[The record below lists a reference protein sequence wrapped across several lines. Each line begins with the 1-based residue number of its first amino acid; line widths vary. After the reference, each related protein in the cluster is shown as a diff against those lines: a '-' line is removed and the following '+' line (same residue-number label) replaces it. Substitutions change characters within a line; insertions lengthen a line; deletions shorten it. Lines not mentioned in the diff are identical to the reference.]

1 MMAAS
6 KGRRLARWAPEL
18 AVAAALVILPFG
30 FVAVSGSADL
40 LTRILIWGIFGLG
53 FDLLF
58 GRTGLLSFGQAAFY
72 GCGGFVTAY
81 LLTSGTLDSVWL
93 AMAAGIAAA
102 AAFSLF
108 VGFLALRR
116 VGIYFAMITLA
127 FGELSY
133 FLENS
138 PLSNWTGG
146 ENGLP
151 GVPAPAIDLGALH
164 YSFAGSWP
172 SYQLV
177 AGFYFLGF
185 VFARFVVRSPVGAV
199 LTAIQQNPE
208 RTAALGHDVAR
219 YKLAVFVLAAI
230 FAGCGGA
237 LLGIFQSY
245 MPPDAFALDTSGQLV
260 IQTVIGGAGTLIGPA
275 VGAAIWLSL
284 RDVLQQVPAV
294 GDLWKFVLGFV
305 FVVLVTFLPN
315 GIVGTVVRWWTHL
328 RARSRAE
335 VTVDTAARGAPDS
348 AKPAAAAAHEALLAP
363 VARLAAPG
371 SSATAFALEA
381 RDVCKAYGGI
391 RAVDGISLAL
401 PRGCFHAIIGPN
413 GAGKSTFLRLLK
425 REETVDSGAILM
437 HGIDITSSDVAA
449 AYQYGLSKSYQIN
462 QLFAQLTVRQ
472 NLRIGALGRQR
483 GRLRLDIFRS
493 ADSFAEVEAIVAA
506 LISEL
511 GLAACADL
519 VVNTLPYGEKRRLEL
534 GLALASRPS
543 VLLLDEPLAGLSPA
557 EREDVKQLIRNLRK
571 GRTIVLVEHDMDA
584 VFELAERITVLHEGH
599 TLVEGTPQE
608 ISGDLRVKEAY
619 LGGMA
624 VP

>member
-1 MMAAS
+1 MISAAD
-6 KGRRLARWAPEL
+6 GRRLARWLPEL
-18 AVAAALVILPFG
+18 AMAVALVVLPFG
-30 FVAVSGSADL
+30 FDAWLGSADL
-40 LTRILIWGIFGLG
+40 FTRILIWGIFGLG

-72 GCGGFVTAY
+72 GTGGFVTAY
-81 LLTSGTLDSVWL
+81 LLTSGSLANVWL
-93 AMAAGIAAA
+93 AMAVGIAAA
-102 AAFSLF
+102 SAFSVV

-116 VGIYFAMITLA
+116 IGIYFAMITLA

-151 GVPAPAIDLGALH
+151 GVPAPTIDLAGLH

-177 AGFYFLGF
+177 AGFYFIGF
-185 VFARFVVRSPVGAV
+185 VFARCVVLSPVGAV

-208 RTAALGHDVAR
+208 RAAALGHDIGA
-219 YKLAVFVLAAI
+219 YKLAVFVLAAA

-260 IQTVIGGAGTLIGPA
+260 IQTVIGGAGTLIGPT

-284 RDVLQQVPAV
+284 RDVLQQVPAI
-294 GDLWKFVLGFV
+294 GDLWKFILGFV

-315 GIVGTVVRWWTHL
+315 GIVGAIMRWLLQLWP
-328 RARSRAE
+328 R
-335 VTVDTAARGAPDS
+335 
-348 AKPAAAAAHEALLAP
+348 KPAAAGAASAAGDAAARERLLAP
-363 VARLAAPG
+363 LRGSAALGAKAPD
-371 SSATAFALEA
+371 FALEA
-381 RDVCKAYGGI
+381 RDIRKAYGGI
-391 RAVDGISLAL
+391 RAVDGVSLAL
-401 PRGCFHAIIGPN
+401 REGACHAVIGPN

-425 REETVDSGAILM
+425 REESVDSGEILL
-437 HGIDITSSDVAA
+437 HGADITTADVTA
-449 AYQYGLSKSYQIN
+449 AYQYGLAKSYQIN
-462 QLFAQLTVRQ
+462 QLFPQLTVRQ

-483 GRLRLDIFRS
+483 GRWRLDVFRS
-493 ADSFAEVEAIVAA
+493 AEGFAKVEAVVSA
-506 LISEL
+506 LLEEL
-511 GLAACADL
+511 DLTACADL

-534 GLALASRPS
+534 GLALASQPS
-543 VLLLDEPLAGLSPA
+543 VLLLDEPLAGLSPS
-557 EREDVKQLIRNLRK
+557 EREGVKHLIRKLGK

-584 VFELAERITVLHEGH
+584 VFELAERITVLHEGRV
-599 TLVEGTPQE
+599 LAEGTPKD
-608 ISGDLRVKEAY
+608 ITGDPLVRQAY

-624 VP
+624 P

>member
-1 MMAAS
+1 M
-6 KGRRLARWAPEL
+6 GRAEWRRPARWLPEIAL
-18 AVAAALVILPFG
+18 LAALIALPFA
-30 FVAVSGSADL
+30 FDAWFRSPDL

-72 GCGGFVTAY
+72 GAGGFVTAY
-81 LLTSGTLDSVWL
+81 LLTSNTLGNVWL
-93 AMAAGIAAA
+93 AMLAGVAAA
-102 AAFSLF
+102 TAFSVV

-138 PLSNWTGG
+138 PLSDFTGG

-151 GVPAPAIDLGALH
+151 GVPAPTIHIGSFI

-177 AGFYFLGF
+177 AAFFFIGF
-185 VFARFVVRSPVGAV
+185 VVARFVTLSPVGLV
-199 LTAIQQNPE
+199 LTGIQQNPE
-208 RTAALGHDVAR
+208 RTAALGHDVGA
-219 YKLAVFVLAAI
+219 YKLAVFVFAAAY
-230 FAGCGGA
+230 AGCGGV

-245 MPPDAFALDTSGQLV
+245 MPPDAFGLDTSGQLV

-275 VGAAIWLSL
+275 VGAAVWLSL
-284 RDVLQQVPAV
+284 RDVLQQVPAI
-294 GDLWKFVLGFV
+294 GDLWKFILGFV

-315 GIVGTVVRWWTHL
+315 GIVGTIRRLWTQL
-328 RARSRAE
+328 RPRGAVLPAPTAHRDA
-335 VTVDTAARGAPDS
+335 AAR
-348 AKPAAAAAHEALLAP
+348 EALLAP
-363 VARLAAPG
+363 HAAVPKAAP
-371 SSATAFALEA
+371 SDFALEA
-381 RDVCKAYGGI
+381 RDVRKAYGGI
-391 RAVDGISLAL
+391 RAVDGVSLAL
-401 PRGCFHAIIGPN
+401 PVGTFHALIGPN

-437 HGIDITSSDVAA
+437 HGADITAADVTA

-462 QLFAQLTVRQ
+462 QLFPQLTVRQ

-493 ADSFAEVEAIVAA
+493 AESFPKVEAVVDA
-506 LISEL
+506 LIEEL
-511 GLAACADL
+511 DLRACADA
-519 VVNTLPYGEKRRLEL
+519 VVSVLAYGEKRRLEL
-534 GLALASRPS
+534 GLALASQPS

-557 EREDVKQLIRNLRK
+557 EREGVKELIRNLGK

-584 VFELAERITVLHEGH
+584 VFELAQRITVLHEGRVL
-599 TLVEGTPQE
+599 TEGTPKE
-608 ISGDLRVKEAY
+608 ISNNPAVKQAY
-619 LGGMA
+619 LGGMT
-624 VP
+624 P

>member
-1 MMAAS
+1 MISAAD
-6 KGRRLARWAPEL
+6 GRRLARWLPEL
-18 AVAAALVILPFG
+18 AMAVALVVLPFG
-30 FVAVSGSADL
+30 FDAWLGSADL
-40 LTRILIWGIFGLG
+40 FTRILIWGIFGLG

-72 GCGGFVTAY
+72 GTGGFVTAY
-81 LLTSGTLDSVWL
+81 LLTSGSLANVWL
-93 AMAAGIAAA
+93 AMAVGIAAA
-102 AAFSLF
+102 SAFSVV

-116 VGIYFAMITLA
+116 IGIYFAMITLA

-151 GVPAPAIDLGALH
+151 GVPAPTIDLAGLH

-177 AGFYFLGF
+177 AGFYFIGF
-185 VFARFVVRSPVGAV
+185 VFARCVVLSPVGAV

-208 RTAALGHDVAR
+208 RAAALGHDIGA
-219 YKLAVFVLAAI
+219 YKLAVFVLAAA

-260 IQTVIGGAGTLIGPA
+260 IQTVIGGAGTLIGPT

-284 RDVLQQVPAV
+284 RDVLQQVPAI
-294 GDLWKFVLGFV
+294 GDLWKFILGFV

-315 GIVGTVVRWWTHL
+315 GIVGAIMRWLLQLWP
-328 RARSRAE
+328 R
-335 VTVDTAARGAPDS
+335 
-348 AKPAAAAAHEALLAP
+348 KPAAAGAASAVGDAAARERLLAP
-363 VARLAAPG
+363 LRGSAALGAKAPD
-371 SSATAFALEA
+371 FALEA
-381 RDVCKAYGGI
+381 RDIRKAYGGI
-391 RAVDGISLAL
+391 RAVDGVSLAL
-401 PRGCFHAIIGPN
+401 REGACHAVIGPN

-425 REETVDSGAILM
+425 REESVDSGEILL
-437 HGIDITSSDVAA
+437 HGADITTADVTA
-449 AYQYGLSKSYQIN
+449 AYQYGLAKSYQIN
-462 QLFAQLTVRQ
+462 QLFPQLTVRQ

-483 GRLRLDIFRS
+483 GRWRLDVFRS
-493 ADSFAEVEAIVAA
+493 AEGFAKVEAVVSA
-506 LISEL
+506 LLEEL
-511 GLAACADL
+511 DLTACADL

-534 GLALASRPS
+534 GLALASQPS
-543 VLLLDEPLAGLSPA
+543 VLLLDEPLAGLSPS
-557 EREDVKQLIRNLRK
+557 EREGVKHLIRKLGK

-584 VFELAERITVLHEGH
+584 VFELAERITVLHEGRV
-599 TLVEGTPQE
+599 LAEGTPKD
-608 ISGDLRVKEAY
+608 ITGDPLVRQAY

-624 VP
+624 P